1 MNTIFKV
8 IWNASLNVW
17 VVVSELAKGRIK
29 TKSSRNLISE
39 GVLPKFEQSMVSK
52 LFRKTLA
59 LSLGSIVFLST
70 GPVFAADITVST
82 QAELSAAL
90 SNGTYDKIILGA
102 DITLIGSLT
111 VNMTSNQVVIDGQG
125 KFGLTVTIRQI
136 MVWWCHRVQG
146 P

>member
-52 LFRKTLA
+52 LFRKTFWPYLWA
-59 LSLGSIVFLST
+59 VLF
-70 GPVFAADITVST
+70 F
-82 QAELSAAL
+82 
-90 SNGTYDKIILGA
+90 
-102 DITLIGSLT
+102 
-111 VNMTSNQVVIDGQG
+111 
-125 KFGLTVTIRQI
+125 
-136 MVWWCHRVQG
+136 
-146 P
+146 